1 MHDIILYT
9 GDVMKKIKN
18 KNKKKNL
25 IGNIVIGILL
35 FISIFLIGTITIM
48 NFMPLKYFIIVILIL
63 GIIDFVFI
71 WCIKKGKKIVKIIT
85 MIISLIISIVLS
97 FISFN
102 ILKTNSILGNMNLN
116 YKTHNYSVLVLKD
129 SGYSDISELDGEKL
143 GYYDNKLDKPKEIL
157 SKIEEKISVNS
168 VLYSDLDETVDAL
181 MDKEVKMIVLEES
194 YIKMLDEE
202 SGFSSLVKSIY
213 NFKIKIEVKDVS
225 KDIDVT
231 NEPFNI
237 YLSGIDTYGE
247 VSSVSRSDVNMV
259 ITVNPKTHQ
268 VLLTSIPRDTYV
280 QLSGTTGYK
289 DKLTHAG
296 IYGVEK
302 SISTIEELLD
312 IEINY
317 YFKVN
322 FTSVIDIVD
331 TLGGVNVYSEY
342 CFTSMDGYNY
352 KKGYNYV
359 NGEQALSFVRE
370 RKAFSLGDIQRGKN
384 QQAMIEALI
393 RKCVSPSI
401 ISKYS
406 SLLDSINGKFATN
419 MPISRMMNLIKM
431 QLEGNYEWTVT
442 SNYISGTDGSE
453 YTYSYPTQKLYVMIP
468 DDDSVL
474 DAKELIDKVEAGK
487 ILDSSYGEEQSGS
500 YVTQSPVTNNNS
512 NNESSND
519 DKVEEETKEENNKDE
534 EIKDDP
540 LEDLLPSEDD
550 KIPDDGTGNT
560 EDNTGGSNNDTEG
573 KPTDGDKPVEENTP
587 NKDKEENN
595 VKE

>member
-48 NFMPLKYFIIVILIL
+48 NFMPLKYLIIVILVL
-63 GIIDFVFI
+63 GIIDFALV
-71 WCIKKGKKIVKIIT
+71 WCIKKGKKIVRIIT
-85 MIISLIISIVLS
+85 MIISLIISIFLS

-102 ILKTNSILGNMNLN
+102 ILKTNSVLGNMNLN

-143 GYYDNKLDKPKEIL
+143 GYYDNKLDESKEIL
-157 SKIEEKISVNS
+157 SKIEEKISVDS

-194 YIKMLDEE
+194 YIKMLNEE

-302 SISTIEELLD
+302 SISTIEEFLD

-342 CFTSMDGYNY
+342 SFTSMDGYNY

-560 EDNTGGSNNDTEG
+560 EDNTGGSNNDTED

-595 VKE
+595 IKE

>member
-9 GDVMKKIKN
+9 GDVMKKVKN

-25 IGNIVIGILL
+25 ISTILIGILL
-35 FISIFLIGTITIM
+35 FVSIFLMGIITIM
-48 NFMPLKYFIIVILIL
+48 NFIPFKYLLLVFLLL
-63 GIIDFVFI
+63 GIIDFALV
-71 WCIKKGKKIVKIIT
+71 WCIKKGKKIVRIIT
-85 MIISLIISIVLS
+85 MIISLIISIVLL

-129 SGYSDISELDGEKL
+129 SGYSDISELDGKKL
-143 GYYDNKLDKPKEIL
+143 GYYDNKLDEPKEIL
-157 SKIEEKISVNS
+157 FKIEEKISVDS

-181 MDKEVKMIVLEES
+181 MNKEVEMIVLEES

-202 SGFSSLVKSIY
+202 NNFSSLVKSIY

-231 NEPFNI
+231 SEPFNI
-237 YLSGIDTYGE
+237 YLSGIDTFGE
-247 VSSVSRSDVNMV
+247 VSSVSRSDVNIV

-342 CFTSMDGYNY
+342 GFTSMDGYNY

-393 RKCVSPSI
+393 RKCISPSI
-401 ISKYS
+401 INKYS
-406 SLLDSINGKFATN
+406 SLLDSIDGKFATN
-419 MPISRMMNLIKM
+419 MPVSRIMDFIKM
-431 QLEGNYEWTVT
+431 QLDGNYNWTVT
-442 SNYISGTDGSE
+442 SNYISGE
-453 YTYSYPTQKLYVMIP
+453 AEYNYTYSYPTQKLYVMIP
-468 DDDSVL
+468 DDDSIL
-474 DAKELIDKVEAGK
+474 NAKELIDKVEAGNK
-487 ILDSSYGEEQSGS
+487 LESSYGEEQNGS

-512 NNESSND
+512 NTESSDN
-519 DKVEEETKEENNKDE
+519 KVEEEAKEENKGDE
-534 EIKDDP
+534 SKDDP
-540 LEDLLPSEDD
+540 LEDLLPSEED
-550 KIPDDGTGNT
+550 KIPDDETGNI
-560 EDNTGGSNNDTEG
+560 EDNTGNNNTDEG
-573 KPTDGDKPVEENTP
+573 GNITD
-587 NKDKEENN
+587 ENN
-595 VKE
+595 PDDGNTNDKGNGENSAKE

>member
-1 MHDIILYT
+1 MYT

-35 FISIFLIGTITIM
+35 FISIFLIGTIIKM
-48 NFMPLKYFIIVILIL
+48 DFMPFKYLIIVILIL
-63 GIIDFVFI
+63 GIIDFALV
-71 WCIKKGKKIVKIIT
+71 WCIKKGKKIVRIIT
-85 MIISLIISIVLS
+85 MIISLIISVVLS

-143 GYYDNKLDKPKEIL
+143 GYYDNKLDEPKEIL
-157 SKIEEKISVNS
+157 SKIEEKISVDS
-168 VLYSDLDETVDAL
+168 VLYNDLDETVDAL
-181 MDKEVKMIVLEES
+181 MNKEVEMIVLEES

-202 SGFSSLVKSIY
+202 SNFSSKVKSIY

-237 YLSGIDTYGE
+237 YLSGIDTFGE
-247 VSSVSRSDVNMV
+247 VSSVSRSDVNIV

-302 SISTIEELLD
+302 SISTIEEFLD

-331 TLGGVNVYSEY
+331 TLRGVNVYSEY
-342 CFTSMDGYNY
+342 SFTSMDGYNY

-370 RKAFSLGDIQRGKN
+370 RKAFSLGDVQRGKN

-393 RKCVSPSI
+393 RKCISPDI

-406 SLLDSINGKFATN
+406 SLLDSVNGKFATN

-468 DDDSVL
+468 DDDSIL
-474 DAKELIDKVEAGK
+474 NAKELIDKVEAGK
-487 ILDSSYGEEQSGS
+487 ILYGSYGEEQSGS

-519 DKVEEETKEENNKDE
+519 YKVEAEQKEENNKE
-534 EIKDDP
+534 EETNDDP

-560 EDNTGGSNNDTEG
+560 EDNTGGNNTDTEE
-573 KPTDGDKPVEENTP
+573 KPTNGDKPVDENTP

>member
-1 MHDIILYT
+1 MYT
-9 GDVMKKIKN
+9 GDVMKKVKN
-18 KNKKKNL
+18 KNKKKSL

-35 FISIFLIGTITIM
+35 FISIFLISTIIKM
-48 NFMPLKYFIIVILIL
+48 DFMPFKYLIIVILIV
-63 GIIDFVFI
+63 GIIDFVLV
-71 WCIKKGKKIVKIIT
+71 WCIKKGKKIVRIIT

-102 ILKTNSILGNMNLN
+102 ILKTNSVLGNMNLN

-129 SGYSDISELDGEKL
+129 SEYSDISQLDGEKL
-143 GYYDNKLDKPKEIL
+143 GYYDNKLDKPNEIL
-157 SKIEEKISVNS
+157 SKIEEKIKVDAE
-168 VLYSDLDETVDAL
+168 LYNDLDETVDAL

-202 SGFSSLVKSIY
+202 SNFSSMVKSIY

-225 KDIDVT
+225 KDTDVT
-231 NEPFNI
+231 TEPFNI
-237 YLSGIDTYGE
+237 YLSGIDTFGE
-247 VSSVSRSDVNMV
+247 VSSVSRSDVNIV
-259 ITVNPKTHQ
+259 ITVNPQTHQ

-342 CFTSMDGYNY
+342 SFTSMDGYNY

-370 RKAFSLGDIQRGKN
+370 RKSFALGDVQRGKN

-393 RKCVSPSI
+393 RKCISPDI

-406 SLLDSINGKFATN
+406 SLLDSVNGKFATN

-468 DDDSVL
+468 DDDSIL
-474 DAKELIDKVEAGK
+474 NAKELIDKVEAGK

-519 DKVEEETKEENNKDE
+519 DKVEEEPQEENNNDE

-560 EDNTGGSNNDTEG
+560 EDNTGENNTDTED
-573 KPTDGDKPVEENTP
+573 KPTDGEKPVDENTP

>member
-1 MHDIILYT
+1 MYT
-9 GDVMKKIKN
+9 GDVMKKVKN
-18 KNKKKNL
+18 KNKKKSL

-35 FISIFLIGTITIM
+35 FISIFLISTIIKM
-48 NFMPLKYFIIVILIL
+48 DFMPFKYLIIVILIV
-63 GIIDFVFI
+63 GIIDFVLV
-71 WCIKKGKKIVKIIT
+71 WCIKKGKKIVRIIT
-85 MIISLIISIVLS
+85 MIISLIISMVLS

-102 ILKTNSILGNMNLN
+102 VLKTNSVLGNMNLN

-129 SGYSDISELDGEKL
+129 SEYSDISQLDGEKL
-143 GYYDNKLDKPKEIL
+143 GYYDNKLDKPNEIL
-157 SKIEEKISVNS
+157 SKIEEKIKVDAE
-168 VLYSDLDETVDAL
+168 LYNDLDETVDAL

-202 SGFSSLVKSIY
+202 SNFSSMVKSIY

-225 KDIDVT
+225 KDTDVT
-231 NEPFNI
+231 TEPFNI
-237 YLSGIDTYGE
+237 YLSGIDTFGE
-247 VSSVSRSDVNMV
+247 VSSVSRSDVNIV
-259 ITVNPKTHQ
+259 ITVNPQTHQ

-342 CFTSMDGYNY
+342 SFTSMDGYNY

-370 RKAFSLGDIQRGKN
+370 RKSFALGDVQRGKN

-393 RKCVSPSI
+393 RKCISPDI

-406 SLLDSINGKFATN
+406 SLLDSVNGKFATN

-468 DDDSVL
+468 DDDSIL
-474 DAKELIDKVEAGK
+474 SAKELIDKVEAGK

-519 DKVEEETKEENNKDE
+519 DKVEEEPQEENNNDE

-560 EDNTGGSNNDTEG
+560 EDNTGENNTDTED
-573 KPTDGDKPVEENTP
+573 KPTDGEKPVDENTP

-595 VKE
+595 IKE

>member
-1 MHDIILYT
+1 
-9 GDVMKKIKN
+9 MKKVKN
-18 KNKKKNL
+18 KNKKKSL

-35 FISIFLIGTITIM
+35 FISIFLIGTIIKM
-48 NFMPLKYFIIVILIL
+48 DFMPLKYLSIVILIL

-71 WCIKKGKKIVKIIT
+71 WRIKKGKKIVRIIT

-102 ILKTNSILGNMNLN
+102 ILKTNSVLGNMNLN

-143 GYYDNKLDKPKEIL
+143 GYYDNKLDEPKEIL
-157 SKIEEKISVNS
+157 SKIEEKISIDS
-168 VLYSDLDETVDAL
+168 VLYNDLDETVDAL
-181 MDKEVKMIVLEES
+181 MNKKVKMIVLEES

-202 SGFSSLVKSIY
+202 SNFSSMIKSIY
-213 NFKIKIEVKDVS
+213 EFKIKIEVKDVS
-225 KDIDVT
+225 KDTDVT
-231 NEPFNI
+231 AEPFNI

-247 VSSVSRSDVNMV
+247 VSSVSRSDVNIV

-322 FTSVIDIVD
+322 FTSVIDIVN

-342 CFTSMDGYNY
+342 SFTSMDGYNY

-370 RKAFSLGDIQRGKN
+370 RKTFALGDIQRGKN

-393 RKCVSPSI
+393 RKCISPDI

-406 SLLDSINGKFATN
+406 SLLDSVNGKFATN
-419 MPISRMMNLIKM
+419 MPVSRLMNLVKM
-431 QLEGNYEWTVT
+431 QLEGNYKWTVT

-468 DDDSVL
+468 DDDSIL
-474 DAKELIDKVEAGK
+474 NAKELIDKVEAGK

-500 YVTQSPVTNNNS
+500 YVTKSPVTNNDS
-512 NNESSND
+512 NNDSSND
-519 DKVEEETKEENNKDE
+519 NKVEEEPQEENNKDE

-550 KIPDDGTGNT
+550 KVPDDENENPEENPGGNNT
-560 EDNTGGSNNDTEG
+560 DAED
-573 KPTDGDKPVEENTP
+573 KPTDGEKPVDENNQ

>member
-1 MHDIILYT
+1 MYT
-9 GDVMKKIKN
+9 GDVMKKVKN
-18 KNKKKNL
+18 KNKKKSL

-35 FISIFLIGTITIM
+35 FISIFLISTIIKM
-48 NFMPLKYFIIVILIL
+48 DFMPFKYLIIVILIV
-63 GIIDFVFI
+63 GIIDFVLV
-71 WCIKKGKKIVKIIT
+71 WCIKKGKKIVRIIT
-85 MIISLIISIVLS
+85 MIISLIISMVLS

-102 ILKTNSILGNMNLN
+102 VLKTNSVLGNMNLN

-129 SGYSDISELDGEKL
+129 SEYSDISQLDGEKL
-143 GYYDNKLDKPKEIL
+143 GYYDNKLDKPNEIL
-157 SKIEEKISVNS
+157 SKIEEKIKVDAE
-168 VLYSDLDETVDAL
+168 LYNDLDETVDAL

-202 SGFSSLVKSIY
+202 SNFSSMVKSIY

-225 KDIDVT
+225 KDTDVT
-231 NEPFNI
+231 TEPFNI
-237 YLSGIDTYGE
+237 YLSGIDTFGE
-247 VSSVSRSDVNMV
+247 VSSVSRSDVNIV
-259 ITVNPKTHQ
+259 ITVNPQTHQ

-342 CFTSMDGYNY
+342 SFTSMDGYNY

-370 RKAFSLGDIQRGKN
+370 RKSFALGDVQRGKN

-393 RKCVSPSI
+393 RKCISPDI

-406 SLLDSINGKFATN
+406 SLLDSVNGKFATN

-468 DDDSVL
+468 DDDSIL
-474 DAKELIDKVEAGK
+474 NAKELIDKVEAGK

-519 DKVEEETKEENNKDE
+519 DKVEEEPQEENNNDE

-560 EDNTGGSNNDTEG
+560 EDNTGENNTDTED
-573 KPTDGDKPVEENTP
+573 KPTDGEKPVDENTP

>member
-9 GDVMKKIKN
+9 GDVMKKVKN

-25 IGNIVIGILL
+25 ISTILIGILL
-35 FISIFLIGTITIM
+35 FVSIFLMGIITIM
-48 NFMPLKYFIIVILIL
+48 NFIPFKYLLLVFLLL
-63 GIIDFVFI
+63 GIIDFALV
-71 WCIKKGKKIVKIIT
+71 WCIKKGKKIVRIIT
-85 MIISLIISIVLS
+85 MIISLIISIVLL

-129 SGYSDISELDGEKL
+129 SGYSDISELDGKKL
-143 GYYDNKLDKPKEIL
+143 GYYDNKLDEPKEIL
-157 SKIEEKISVNS
+157 FKIEEKISVDS

-181 MDKEVKMIVLEES
+181 MNKEVEMIVLEES

-202 SGFSSLVKSIY
+202 NNFSSLVKSIY

-231 NEPFNI
+231 SEPFNI
-237 YLSGIDTYGE
+237 YLSGIDTFGE
-247 VSSVSRSDVNMV
+247 VSSVSRSDVNIV

-342 CFTSMDGYNY
+342 GFTSMDGYNY

-393 RKCVSPSI
+393 RKCISPSI
-401 ISKYS
+401 INKYS
-406 SLLDSINGKFATN
+406 SLLDSIDGKFATN
-419 MPISRMMNLIKM
+419 MPVSRIMDFIKM
-431 QLEGNYEWTVT
+431 QLDGNYNWTVT
-442 SNYISGTDGSE
+442 SNYISGE
-453 YTYSYPTQKLYVMIP
+453 AEYNYTYSYPTQKLYVMIP
-468 DDDSVL
+468 DDDSIL
-474 DAKELIDKVEAGK
+474 NAKELIDKVEAGNK
-487 ILDSSYGEEQSGS
+487 LESSYGEEQNGS

-512 NNESSND
+512 NNENSDN
-519 DKVEEETKEENNKDE
+519 KVEESQNEENKGDE
-534 EIKDDP
+534 SKDDP
-540 LEDLLPSEDD
+540 LEDLLPSEED
-550 KIPDDGTGNT
+550 KIPDDETGNT
-560 EDNTGGSNNDTEG
+560 EDNTGNNNTDEG
-573 KPTDGDKPVEENTP
+573 GNITD
-587 NKDKEENN
+587 ENN
-595 VKE
+595 PDDGNTNDKGNGENNAKE

>member
-1 MHDIILYT
+1 MYT

-18 KNKKKNL
+18 KNKKRSL

-35 FISIFLIGTITIM
+35 FISIFLISTIIKM
-48 NFMPLKYFIIVILIL
+48 DFMPFKYLIIVILIV
-63 GIIDFVFI
+63 GIIDFVLV
-71 WCIKKGKKIVKIIT
+71 WCIKKGKKIVRIIT

-102 ILKTNSILGNMNLN
+102 VLKTNSVLGNMNLN

-143 GYYDNKLDKPKEIL
+143 GYYDNKLDEPKEIL
-157 SKIEEKISVNS
+157 SKIEEKISIDT
-168 VLYSDLDETVDAL
+168 VLYNDLDETVDAL
-181 MDKEVKMIVLEES
+181 MNKEVKMIVLEES

-202 SGFSSLVKSIY
+202 SNFSSMVKSIY
-213 NFKIKIEVKDVS
+213 EFKIKIEVKDVS
-225 KDIDVT
+225 KDTDVT
-231 NEPFNI
+231 TEPFNI
-237 YLSGIDTYGE
+237 YLSGIDTFGE
-247 VSSVSRSDVNMV
+247 ISSVSRSDVNIV

-302 SISTIEELLD
+302 SISTIEELLN

-322 FTSVIDIVD
+322 FTSVINIVD

-342 CFTSMDGYNY
+342 SFTSMDGYNY

-370 RKAFSLGDIQRGKN
+370 RKTFALGDIQRGKN
-384 QQAMIEALI
+384 QQAMIEAII
-393 RKCVSPSI
+393 RKCTSPDI
-401 ISKYS
+401 ISKYN
-406 SLLDSINGKFATN
+406 SLLDSVNGKFATN
-419 MPISRMMNLIKM
+419 MPVSRLMNLVKM
-431 QLEGNYEWTVT
+431 QLEGNYKWTVT

-468 DDDSVL
+468 DNDSIL
-474 DAKELIDKVEAGK
+474 NAKELIDKVESGK
-487 ILDSSYGEEQSGS
+487 VLDSSYGEEQSGS
-500 YVTQSPVTNNNS
+500 YVTKSPVINNNG
-512 NNESSND
+512 NNESSNNN
-519 DKVEEETKEENNKDE
+519 KVEEEPKEENNKEE

-540 LEDLLPSEDD
+540 LEDLLPGEDD
-550 KIPDDGTGNT
+550 KVPDDGTSNT
-560 EDNTGGSNNDTEG
+560 EDNTGGNNTGTED
-573 KPTDGDKPVEENTP
+573 KTDDGDKPVDENNS
-587 NKDKEENN
+587 NKDTEET
-595 VKE
+595 EE

>member
-1 MHDIILYT
+1 
-9 GDVMKKIKN
+9 MKKVKN
-18 KNKKKNL
+18 KNKKKSL

-35 FISIFLIGTITIM
+35 FISIFLIGTIIKM
-48 NFMPLKYFIIVILIL
+48 DFMPLKYLSIVILIL

-71 WCIKKGKKIVKIIT
+71 WCIKKGKKIVRIIT

-102 ILKTNSILGNMNLN
+102 ILKTNSVLGNMNLN

-143 GYYDNKLDKPKEIL
+143 GYYDNKLDEPKEIL
-157 SKIEEKISVNS
+157 SKIEEKISIDS
-168 VLYSDLDETVDAL
+168 VLYNDLDETVDAL
-181 MDKEVKMIVLEES
+181 MNKKVKMIVLEES

-202 SGFSSLVKSIY
+202 SNFSSMVKSIY
-213 NFKIKIEVKDVS
+213 EFKIKVEVKDVS
-225 KDIDVT
+225 KDTDVT
-231 NEPFNI
+231 AEPFNI

-247 VSSVSRSDVNMV
+247 VSSVSRSDVNIV

-322 FTSVIDIVD
+322 FTSVIDIVN

-342 CFTSMDGYNY
+342 SFTSMDGYNY

-370 RKAFSLGDIQRGKN
+370 RKTFALGDIQRGKN

-393 RKCVSPSI
+393 RKCISPDI

-406 SLLDSINGKFATN
+406 SLLDSVNGKFATN
-419 MPISRMMNLIKM
+419 MPVSRLMNLVKM
-431 QLEGNYEWTVT
+431 QLEGNYKWTVT

-468 DDDSVL
+468 DDDSIL
-474 DAKELIDKVEAGK
+474 NAKELIDKVEAGK

-500 YVTQSPVTNNNS
+500 YVTKSPVTNNDS
-512 NNESSND
+512 NNDRSNN
-519 DKVEEETKEENNKDE
+519 DKVEEEPQEENNKDE

-550 KIPDDGTGNT
+550 KVPDDGNENPEENPGGNNTDT
-560 EDNTGGSNNDTEG
+560 ED
-573 KPTDGDKPVEENTP
+573 KPTDGEKPVDENNQ

>member
-1 MHDIILYT
+1 
-9 GDVMKKIKN
+9 MKKIKN

-25 IGNIVIGILL
+25 ISTILIGILL
-35 FISIFLIGTITIM
+35 FVSIFLMGIITIM
-48 NFMPLKYFIIVILIL
+48 NFIPFKYLLLVFLLL
-63 GIIDFVFI
+63 GIIDFALV
-71 WCIKKGKKIVKIIT
+71 WCIKKGKKIVRIIT
-85 MIISLIISIVLS
+85 MIISLIILIVLL

-129 SGYSDISELDGEKL
+129 SGYSDISELDGKKL
-143 GYYDNKLDKPKEIL
+143 GYYDNKLDEPKEIL
-157 SKIEEKISVNS
+157 FKIKEKISVDS

-181 MDKEVKMIVLEES
+181 MNKEVEMIVLEES

-202 SGFSSLVKSIY
+202 NNFSSLVKSIY

-231 NEPFNI
+231 SEPFNI
-237 YLSGIDTYGE
+237 YLSGIDTFGE
-247 VSSVSRSDVNMV
+247 VSSVSRSDVNIV

-342 CFTSMDGYNY
+342 GFTSMDGYNY

-393 RKCVSPSI
+393 RKCISPSI
-401 ISKYS
+401 INKYS
-406 SLLDSINGKFATN
+406 SLLDSIDGKFATN
-419 MPISRMMNLIKM
+419 MPVSRIMDFIKM
-431 QLEGNYEWTVT
+431 QLDGNYNWTVT
-442 SNYISGTDGSE
+442 SNYISGE
-453 YTYSYPTQKLYVMIP
+453 AEYNYTYSYPTQKLYVMIP
-468 DDDSVL
+468 DDDSIL
-474 DAKELIDKVEAGK
+474 NAKELIDKVEAGNK
-487 ILDSSYGEEQSGS
+487 LESSYGEEQNGS

-512 NNESSND
+512 NNENSDN
-519 DKVEEETKEENNKDE
+519 KVEEEAKEENKGDE
-534 EIKDDP
+534 SKDDP
-540 LEDLLPSEDD
+540 LEDLLPSEED
-550 KIPDDGTGNT
+550 KIPDDETGNI
-560 EDNTGGSNNDTEG
+560 EDNTGNNNTDEG
-573 KPTDGDKPVEENTP
+573 GNITD
-587 NKDKEENN
+587 ENN
-595 VKE
+595 PDDGNTNDKGNGENSAKE

>member
-1 MHDIILYT
+1 
-9 GDVMKKIKN
+9 MKKIKN

-25 IGNIVIGILL
+25 ISTILIGILL
-35 FISIFLIGTITIM
+35 FVSIFLMGIITIM
-48 NFMPLKYFIIVILIL
+48 NFIPFKYLLLVFLLL
-63 GIIDFVFI
+63 GIIDFALV
-71 WCIKKGKKIVKIIT
+71 WCIKKGKKIVRIIT
-85 MIISLIISIVLS
+85 MIISLIISIVLL

-129 SGYSDISELDGEKL
+129 SGYSDISELDGKKL
-143 GYYDNKLDKPKEIL
+143 GYYDNKLDEPKEIL
-157 SKIEEKISVNS
+157 FKIKEKISVDS

-181 MDKEVKMIVLEES
+181 MNKEVEMIVLEES

-202 SGFSSLVKSIY
+202 NNFSSLVKSIY

-231 NEPFNI
+231 SEPFNI
-237 YLSGIDTYGE
+237 YLSGIDTFGE
-247 VSSVSRSDVNMV
+247 VSSVSRSDVNIV

-342 CFTSMDGYNY
+342 GFTSMDGYNY

-393 RKCVSPSI
+393 RKCISPSI
-401 ISKYS
+401 INKYS
-406 SLLDSINGKFATN
+406 SLLDSIDGKFATN
-419 MPISRMMNLIKM
+419 MPVSRIMDFIKM
-431 QLEGNYEWTVT
+431 QLDGNYNWTVT
-442 SNYISGTDGSE
+442 SNYISGE
-453 YTYSYPTQKLYVMIP
+453 AEYNYTYSYPTQKLYVMIP
-468 DDDSVL
+468 DDDSIL
-474 DAKELIDKVEAGK
+474 NAKELIDKVEAGK
-487 ILDSSYGEEQSGS
+487 LLDSSYGEEQSGS

-512 NNESSND
+512 NIESSDN
-519 DKVEEETKEENNKDE
+519 KVEEEAKEENNKDE
-534 EIKDDP
+534 EPKDDP

-550 KIPDDGTGNT
+550 KIPDEGTGNT
-560 EDNTGGSNNDTEG
+560 EDNTGNNNTDEG
-573 KPTDGDKPVEENTP
+573 DNTTD
-587 NKDKEENN
+587 ENN
-595 VKE
+595 PADGSTNDKGDGENSVKE

>member
-35 FISIFLIGTITIM
+35 FISIFLIGTIAIM
-48 NFMPLKYFIIVILIL
+48 NFMPLKYLIIVILVL
-63 GIIDFVFI
+63 GIIDLALV
-71 WCIKKGKKIVKIIT
+71 WYIKKGKKIVRIIT
-85 MIISLIISIVLS
+85 MIISLIISIFLS

-102 ILKTNSILGNMNLN
+102 ILKTNSVLGNMNLN

-143 GYYDNKLDKPKEIL
+143 GYYDNKLDEPKEIL
-157 SKIEEKISVNS
+157 SKIEEKISVDS

-202 SGFSSLVKSIY
+202 SGFSSLIKSIY

-302 SISTIEELLD
+302 SISTIEEFLD

-342 CFTSMDGYNY
+342 SFTSMDGYNY

-519 DKVEEETKEENNKDE
+519 DKVEEEPKEENNKDE

-560 EDNTGGSNNDTEG
+560 EDNTGGSNNDTED

>member
-1 MHDIILYT
+1 
-9 GDVMKKIKN
+9 MKKIKN

-35 FISIFLIGTITIM
+35 FISIFLIGTIIKM
-48 NFMPLKYFIIVILIL
+48 DFMPFKYLIIVILIL
-63 GIIDFVFI
+63 GIIDFALV
-71 WCIKKGKKIVKIIT
+71 WCIKKGKKIVRIIT
-85 MIISLIISIVLS
+85 MIISLIISVVLS

-143 GYYDNKLDKPKEIL
+143 GYYDNKLDEPKEIL
-157 SKIEEKISVNS
+157 SKIEEKISVDS
-168 VLYSDLDETVDAL
+168 VLYNDLDETVDAL
-181 MDKEVKMIVLEES
+181 MNKEVEMIVLEES

-202 SGFSSLVKSIY
+202 SNFSSKVKSIY

-237 YLSGIDTYGE
+237 YLSGIDTFGE
-247 VSSVSRSDVNMV
+247 VSSVSRSDVNIV

-268 VLLTSIPRDTYV
+268 VLLTSTPRDTYV

-342 CFTSMDGYNY
+342 SFTSMDGYNY

-370 RKAFSLGDIQRGKN
+370 RKAFSLGDVQRGKN

-393 RKCVSPSI
+393 RKCISPDI

-406 SLLDSINGKFATN
+406 SLLDSVNGKFATN

-468 DDDSVL
+468 DDDSIL
-474 DAKELIDKVEAGK
+474 NAKELIDKVEAGK
-487 ILDSSYGEEQSGS
+487 ILDGSYGEEQSGS

-519 DKVEEETKEENNKDE
+519 DKVEAEQKEENNKE
-534 EIKDDP
+534 EETNDDP

-560 EDNTGGSNNDTEG
+560 EDNTGGNNTDTED
-573 KPTDGDKPVEENTP
+573 KPTDGDKPVDENTP

-595 VKE
+595 LKE

>member
-1 MHDIILYT
+1 
-9 GDVMKKIKN
+9 MKKVKN
-18 KNKKKNL
+18 KNKKKSL

-35 FISIFLIGTITIM
+35 FISIFLIGTIIKM
-48 NFMPLKYFIIVILIL
+48 DFMPLKYLSIVILIL

-71 WCIKKGKKIVKIIT
+71 WCIKKGKKIVRIIT

-102 ILKTNSILGNMNLN
+102 ILKTNSVLGNMNLN

-143 GYYDNKLDKPKEIL
+143 GYYDNKLDEPKEIL
-157 SKIEEKISVNS
+157 SKIEEKISIDS
-168 VLYSDLDETVDAL
+168 VLYNDLDETVDAL
-181 MDKEVKMIVLEES
+181 MNKKVKMIVLEES

-202 SGFSSLVKSIY
+202 SNFSSMVKSIY
-213 NFKIKIEVKDVS
+213 EFKIKVEVKDVS
-225 KDIDVT
+225 KDTDVT
-231 NEPFNI
+231 AEPFNI

-247 VSSVSRSDVNMV
+247 VSSVSRSDVNIV

-322 FTSVIDIVD
+322 FTSVIDIVN

-342 CFTSMDGYNY
+342 SFTSMDGYNY

-370 RKAFSLGDIQRGKN
+370 RKTFALGDIQRGKN

-393 RKCVSPSI
+393 RKCISPDI

-406 SLLDSINGKFATN
+406 SLLDSVNGKFATN
-419 MPISRMMNLIKM
+419 MPVSRLMNLVKM
-431 QLEGNYEWTVT
+431 QLEGNYKWTVT

-468 DDDSVL
+468 DDDSIL
-474 DAKELIDKVEAGK
+474 NAKELIDKVEAGK

-500 YVTQSPVTNNNS
+500 YVTKSPVTNNDS
-512 NNESSND
+512 NNDSSNN
-519 DKVEEETKEENNKDE
+519 DKVEEEPQEENNKDE

-550 KIPDDGTGNT
+550 KVPDDGNENPEENPGGNNTDT
-560 EDNTGGSNNDTEG
+560 ED
-573 KPTDGDKPVEENTP
+573 KPTDGEKPVDENNQ

>member
-25 IGNIVIGILL
+25 ISTILIGILL
-35 FISIFLIGTITIM
+35 FVSIFLMGIITIM
-48 NFMPLKYFIIVILIL
+48 NFIPFKYLLLVFLLL
-63 GIIDFVFI
+63 GIIDFALV
-71 WCIKKGKKIVKIIT
+71 WCIKKGKKIVRIIT
-85 MIISLIISIVLS
+85 MIISLIISIVLL

-102 ILKTNSILGNMNLN
+102 ILKTNSILGSMNLN

-129 SGYSDISELDGEKL
+129 SGYSDISELDGKKL
-143 GYYDNKLDKPKEIL
+143 GYYDNKLDEPKEIL
-157 SKIEEKISVNS
+157 FKIEEKISVDS

-181 MDKEVKMIVLEES
+181 MNKEVEMIVLEES

-202 SGFSSLVKSIY
+202 NNFSSLVKSIY

-231 NEPFNI
+231 SEPFNI
-237 YLSGIDTYGE
+237 YLSGIDTFGE
-247 VSSVSRSDVNMV
+247 VSSVSRSDVNIV

-342 CFTSMDGYNY
+342 GFTSMDGYNY

-393 RKCVSPSI
+393 RKCISPSI
-401 ISKYS
+401 INKYS
-406 SLLDSINGKFATN
+406 SLLDSIDGKFATN
-419 MPISRMMNLIKM
+419 MPVSRIMDFIKM
-431 QLEGNYEWTVT
+431 QLDGNYNWTVT
-442 SNYISGTDGSE
+442 SNYISGE
-453 YTYSYPTQKLYVMIP
+453 AEYNYTYSYPTQKLYVMIP
-468 DDDSVL
+468 DDDSIL
-474 DAKELIDKVEAGK
+474 NAKELIDKVEAGNK
-487 ILDSSYGEEQSGS
+487 LESSYGEEQNGS

-519 DKVEEETKEENNKDE
+519 NKMEESQNEENKGDE
-534 EIKDDP
+534 SKDDP
-540 LEDLLPSEDD
+540 LEDLLPSEED
-550 KIPDDGTGNT
+550 KIPDDETGNT
-560 EDNTGGSNNDTEG
+560 EDNTGNNNTDEG
-573 KPTDGDKPVEENTP
+573 GNIID
-587 NKDKEENN
+587 ENN
-595 VKE
+595 PDDGNTNDKGNGENSAKE

>member
-1 MHDIILYT
+1 
-9 GDVMKKIKN
+9 MKKIKN

-25 IGNIVIGILL
+25 ISTILIGILL
-35 FISIFLIGTITIM
+35 FVSIFLMGIITIM
-48 NFMPLKYFIIVILIL
+48 NFIPFKYLLLVFLLL
-63 GIIDFVFI
+63 GIIDFALV
-71 WCIKKGKKIVKIIT
+71 WCIKKGKKIVRIIT
-85 MIISLIISIVLS
+85 MIISLIISIVLL

-102 ILKTNSILGNMNLN
+102 ILKTNSILGSMNLN

-129 SGYSDISELDGEKL
+129 SGYSDISELDGKKL
-143 GYYDNKLDKPKEIL
+143 GYYDNKLDEPKEIL
-157 SKIEEKISVNS
+157 FKIEEKISVDS

-181 MDKEVKMIVLEES
+181 MNKEVEMIVLEES

-202 SGFSSLVKSIY
+202 NNFSSLVKSIY

-231 NEPFNI
+231 SEPFNI
-237 YLSGIDTYGE
+237 YLSGIDTFGE
-247 VSSVSRSDVNMV
+247 VSSVSRSDVNIV

-342 CFTSMDGYNY
+342 GFTSMDGYNY

-393 RKCVSPSI
+393 RKCISPSI
-401 ISKYS
+401 INKYS
-406 SLLDSINGKFATN
+406 SLLDSIDGKFATN
-419 MPISRMMNLIKM
+419 MPVSRIMDFIKM
-431 QLEGNYEWTVT
+431 QFDGNYNWTVT
-442 SNYISGTDGSE
+442 SNYISGE
-453 YTYSYPTQKLYVMIP
+453 AEYNYTYSYPTQKLYVMIP
-468 DDDSVL
+468 DDDSILNV
-474 DAKELIDKVEAGK
+474 KELIDKVEAGNK
-487 ILDSSYGEEQSGS
+487 LESSYGEEQNGS

-519 DKVEEETKEENNKDE
+519 NKMEESQNEENKGDE
-534 EIKDDP
+534 SKDDP
-540 LEDLLPSEDD
+540 LEDLLPSEED
-550 KIPDDGTGNT
+550 KIPDDETGNI
-560 EDNTGGSNNDTEG
+560 EDNTGNNNTDEG
-573 KPTDGDKPVEENTP
+573 GNITD
-587 NKDKEENN
+587 ENN
-595 VKE
+595 PDDGNTNDKGNGENSAKE

>member
-1 MHDIILYT
+1 MYT

-35 FISIFLIGTITIM
+35 FISIFLIGTIIKM
-48 NFMPLKYFIIVILIL
+48 DFMPFKYLIIVILIL
-63 GIIDFVFI
+63 GIIDFALV
-71 WCIKKGKKIVKIIT
+71 WCIKKGKKIVRIIT
-85 MIISLIISIVLS
+85 MIISLIISVVLS

-143 GYYDNKLDKPKEIL
+143 GYYDNKLDEPKEIL
-157 SKIEEKISVNS
+157 SKIEEKISVDS
-168 VLYSDLDETVDAL
+168 VLYNDLDETVDAL
-181 MDKEVKMIVLEES
+181 MNKEVEMIVLEES

-202 SGFSSLVKSIY
+202 SNFSSKVKSIY

-237 YLSGIDTYGE
+237 YLSGIDTFGE
-247 VSSVSRSDVNMV
+247 VSSVSRSDVNIV

-331 TLGGVNVYSEY
+331 TLRGVNVYSEY
-342 CFTSMDGYNY
+342 SFTSMDGYNY

-393 RKCVSPSI
+393 RKCISPDI

-406 SLLDSINGKFATN
+406 SLLDSVNGKFATN

-468 DDDSVL
+468 DDDSIL
-474 DAKELIDKVEAGK
+474 NAKELIDKVEAGK
-487 ILDSSYGEEQSGS
+487 ILDGSYGEEQSGS

-519 DKVEEETKEENNKDE
+519 DKVEAEQKEENNKE
-534 EIKDDP
+534 EETNDDP

-560 EDNTGGSNNDTEG
+560 EDNTGGNNTDTED
-573 KPTDGDKPVEENTP
+573 KPTDGDKPVDENTS

>member
-1 MHDIILYT
+1 
-9 GDVMKKIKN
+9 MKKVKN

-25 IGNIVIGILL
+25 IGNVVIGILL
-35 FISIFLIGTITIM
+35 FISIFLIGTIIKM
-48 NFMPLKYFIIVILIL
+48 DFMPFKYLIIVILIL
-63 GIIDFVFI
+63 GIIDFALV
-71 WCIKKGKKIVKIIT
+71 WCIKRGKKIVRIIT
-85 MIISLIISIVLS
+85 MIISLIISVVLS

-143 GYYDNKLDKPKEIL
+143 GYYDNKLDEPKEIL
-157 SKIEEKISVNS
+157 SKIEEKISVDS

-181 MDKEVKMIVLEES
+181 MNKEVEMIVLEES

-202 SGFSSLVKSIY
+202 SNFSSKVKSIY

-237 YLSGIDTYGE
+237 YLSGIDTFGE
-247 VSSVSRSDVNMV
+247 VSSVSRSDVNIV

-331 TLGGVNVYSEY
+331 TLRGVNVYSEY
-342 CFTSMDGYNY
+342 SFTSMDGYNY

-393 RKCVSPSI
+393 RKCISPDI

-406 SLLDSINGKFATN
+406 SLLDSVNGKFATN

-468 DDDSVL
+468 DDDSILNV
-474 DAKELIDKVEAGK
+474 KELIDKVEAGK
-487 ILDSSYGEEQSGS
+487 ILDGSYGEEQSGS

-512 NNESSND
+512 NNESSKD
-519 DKVEEETKEENNKDE
+519 DKVEEEPKEENNKE
-534 EIKDDP
+534 EETTDDP

-550 KIPDDGTGNT
+550 KISDDGTGNT
-560 EDNTGGSNNDTEG
+560 EDNTGRNNTDTED
-573 KPTDGDKPVEENTP
+573 KPTDGDKPGDENTP
-587 NKDKEENN
+587 NKDKKENN

>member
-1 MHDIILYT
+1 
-9 GDVMKKIKN
+9 MKKVKN

-25 IGNIVIGILL
+25 ISTILIGILL
-35 FISIFLIGTITIM
+35 FVSIFLMGIITIM
-48 NFMPLKYFIIVILIL
+48 NFIPFKYLLLVFLLL
-63 GIIDFVFI
+63 GIIDFALV
-71 WCIKKGKKIVKIIT
+71 WCIKKGKKIVRIIT
-85 MIISLIISIVLS
+85 MIISLIISIVLL

-102 ILKTNSILGNMNLN
+102 ILKTNSILGSMNLN

-129 SGYSDISELDGEKL
+129 SGYSDISELDGKKL
-143 GYYDNKLDKPKEIL
+143 GYYDNKLDEPKEIL
-157 SKIEEKISVNS
+157 FKIEEKISVDS

-181 MDKEVKMIVLEES
+181 MNKEVEMIVLEES

-202 SGFSSLVKSIY
+202 NNFSSLVKSIY

-231 NEPFNI
+231 SEPFNI
-237 YLSGIDTYGE
+237 YLSGIDTFGE
-247 VSSVSRSDVNMV
+247 VSSVSRSDVNIV

-342 CFTSMDGYNY
+342 GFTSMDGYNY

-393 RKCVSPSI
+393 RKCISPSI
-401 ISKYS
+401 INKYS
-406 SLLDSINGKFATN
+406 SLLDSIDGKFATN
-419 MPISRMMNLIKM
+419 MPVSRIMDFIKM
-431 QLEGNYEWTVT
+431 QLDGNYNWTVT
-442 SNYISGTDGSE
+442 SNYISGE
-453 YTYSYPTQKLYVMIP
+453 AEYNYTYSYPTQKLYVMIP
-468 DDDSVL
+468 DDDSIL
-474 DAKELIDKVEAGK
+474 NAKELIDKVEAGNK
-487 ILDSSYGEEQSGS
+487 LESSYGEEQNGS

-512 NNESSND
+512 NTESSDN
-519 DKVEEETKEENNKDE
+519 KVEEEAKEENKGDE
-534 EIKDDP
+534 SKDDP
-540 LEDLLPSEDD
+540 LEDLLPSEED
-550 KIPDDGTGNT
+550 KIPDDETGNI
-560 EDNTGGSNNDTEG
+560 EDNTGNNNTDEG
-573 KPTDGDKPVEENTP
+573 GNITD
-587 NKDKEENN
+587 ENN
-595 VKE
+595 PDDGNTNDKGNGENSAKE

>member
-1 MHDIILYT
+1 
-9 GDVMKKIKN
+9 MKKIKN

-35 FISIFLIGTITIM
+35 FISIFLIGTIIKM
-48 NFMPLKYFIIVILIL
+48 DFMPFKYLIIVILIL
-63 GIIDFVFI
+63 GIIDFALV
-71 WCIKKGKKIVKIIT
+71 WCIKKGKKIVRIIT

-143 GYYDNKLDKPKEIL
+143 GYYDNKLDEPKEIL
-157 SKIEEKISVNS
+157 SKIEEKISVDS
-168 VLYSDLDETVDAL
+168 VLYNDLDETVDAL
-181 MDKEVKMIVLEES
+181 MNKEVEMIVLEES

-202 SGFSSLVKSIY
+202 SNFSSLVKSIY

-237 YLSGIDTYGE
+237 YLSGIDTFGE
-247 VSSVSRSDVNMV
+247 VSSVSRSDVNIV

-268 VLLTSIPRDTYV
+268 VLLTSTPRDTYV

-342 CFTSMDGYNY
+342 SFTSMDGYNY

-370 RKAFSLGDIQRGKN
+370 RKAFSLGDVQRGKN

-393 RKCVSPSI
+393 RKCISPDI

-406 SLLDSINGKFATN
+406 SLLDSVNGKFATN

-468 DDDSVL
+468 DDDSIL
-474 DAKELIDKVEAGK
+474 NAKELIDKVEAGK
-487 ILDSSYGEEQSGS
+487 ILDGSYGEEQSGS

-519 DKVEEETKEENNKDE
+519 DKVEAEQKEENNKE
-534 EIKDDP
+534 EETNDDP

-560 EDNTGGSNNDTEG
+560 EDNTGGNNTDTED
-573 KPTDGDKPVEENTP
+573 KPTDGDKPVDENTP

>member
-1 MHDIILYT
+1 
-9 GDVMKKIKN
+9 MKKIKN

-25 IGNIVIGILL
+25 ISTILIGILL
-35 FISIFLIGTITIM
+35 FVSIFLMGIITIM
-48 NFMPLKYFIIVILIL
+48 HFIPFKHLLLVFLLL
-63 GIIDFVFI
+63 GIIDFALV
-71 WCIKKGKKIVKIIT
+71 WCIKKGKKIVRIIT
-85 MIISLIISIVLS
+85 MIISLIISIVLL

-129 SGYSDISELDGEKL
+129 SGYSDISELDGKKL
-143 GYYDNKLDKPKEIL
+143 GYYDNKLDEPKEIL
-157 SKIEEKISVNS
+157 FKIKEKISVDS

-181 MDKEVKMIVLEES
+181 MNKEVEMIVLEES

-202 SGFSSLVKSIY
+202 NNFSSLVKSIY

-231 NEPFNI
+231 SEPFNI
-237 YLSGIDTYGE
+237 YLSGIDTFGE
-247 VSSVSRSDVNMV
+247 VSSVSRSDVNIV

-342 CFTSMDGYNY
+342 GFTSMDGYNY

-393 RKCVSPSI
+393 RKCISPSI
-401 ISKYS
+401 INKYS
-406 SLLDSINGKFATN
+406 SLLDSIDGKFATN
-419 MPISRMMNLIKM
+419 MPVSRIMDFIKM
-431 QLEGNYEWTVT
+431 QLDGNYNWTVT
-442 SNYISGTDGSE
+442 SNYISGE
-453 YTYSYPTQKLYVMIP
+453 AEYNYTYSYPTQKLYVMIP
-468 DDDSVL
+468 DDDSIL
-474 DAKELIDKVEAGK
+474 NAKELIDKVEAGK
-487 ILDSSYGEEQSGS
+487 LLDSSYGEEQSGS

-512 NNESSND
+512 NIESSDN
-519 DKVEEETKEENNKDE
+519 KVEEEAKEENNKDE
-534 EIKDDP
+534 EPKDDP

-550 KIPDDGTGNT
+550 KIPDEGTGNT
-560 EDNTGGSNNDTEG
+560 EDNTGNNNTDEG
-573 KPTDGDKPVEENTP
+573 DNTTD
-587 NKDKEENN
+587 ENN
-595 VKE
+595 PADGSTNDKGDGENSVKE

>member
-1 MHDIILYT
+1 
-9 GDVMKKIKN
+9 MKKVKN
-18 KNKKKNL
+18 KNKKKSL

-35 FISIFLIGTITIM
+35 FISIFLIGTIIKM
-48 NFMPLKYFIIVILIL
+48 DFMPLKYLSIVILIL

-71 WCIKKGKKIVKIIT
+71 WCIKKGKKIVRIIT

-102 ILKTNSILGNMNLN
+102 ILKTNSVLGNMNLN

-143 GYYDNKLDKPKEIL
+143 GYYDNKLDEPKEIL
-157 SKIEEKISVNS
+157 SKIEEKISIYS
-168 VLYSDLDETVDAL
+168 VLYNDLDETVDAL
-181 MDKEVKMIVLEES
+181 MNKKVKMIVLEES

-202 SGFSSLVKSIY
+202 SNFSSMVKSIY
-213 NFKIKIEVKDVS
+213 EFKIKIEVKDVS
-225 KDIDVT
+225 KDTDVT
-231 NEPFNI
+231 TESFNI
-237 YLSGIDTYGE
+237 YLSGIDTFGE
-247 VSSVSRSDVNMV
+247 VSSVSRSDVNIV

-280 QLSGTTGYK
+280 QLSGTIGYK

-322 FTSVIDIVD
+322 FTSVIDIVN

-342 CFTSMDGYNY
+342 SFTSMDGYNY

-370 RKAFSLGDIQRGKN
+370 RKTFALGDIQRGKN

-393 RKCVSPSI
+393 RKCISPDI

-406 SLLDSINGKFATN
+406 SLLDSVNGKFATN
-419 MPISRMMNLIKM
+419 MPVSRLMNLVKM
-431 QLEGNYEWTVT
+431 QLEGNYKWTVT

-468 DDDSVL
+468 NDDSIL
-474 DAKELIDKVEAGK
+474 NAKELIDKVEAGK

-500 YVTQSPVTNNNS
+500 YVTKSPVTNNDS
-512 NNESSND
+512 NNDRSNN
-519 DKVEEETKEENNKDE
+519 DKVEEEPQEENNKDE

-550 KIPDDGTGNT
+550 KVPDDGNENPEENPGENNTDT
-560 EDNTGGSNNDTEG
+560 ED
-573 KPTDGDKPVEENTP
+573 KPTDGEKPVDENNQ

>member
-25 IGNIVIGILL
+25 ISTILIGILL
-35 FISIFLIGTITIM
+35 FVSIFLMGIITIM
-48 NFMPLKYFIIVILIL
+48 NFIPFKYLLLVFLLL
-63 GIIDFVFI
+63 GIIDFALV
-71 WCIKKGKKIVKIIT
+71 WCIKKGKKIVRIIT
-85 MIISLIISIVLS
+85 MIISLIISIVLL

-129 SGYSDISELDGEKL
+129 SGYSDISELDGKKL
-143 GYYDNKLDKPKEIL
+143 GYYDNKLDEPKEIL
-157 SKIEEKISVNS
+157 FKIEEKISVDS

-181 MDKEVKMIVLEES
+181 MNKEVEMIVLEES

-202 SGFSSLVKSIY
+202 NNFSSLVKSIY

-231 NEPFNI
+231 SEPFNI
-237 YLSGIDTYGE
+237 YLSGIDTFGE
-247 VSSVSRSDVNMV
+247 VSSVSRSDVNIV

-342 CFTSMDGYNY
+342 GFTSMDGYNY

-393 RKCVSPSI
+393 RKCISPSI
-401 ISKYS
+401 INKYS
-406 SLLDSINGKFATN
+406 SLLDSIDGKFATN
-419 MPISRMMNLIKM
+419 MPVSRIMDFIKM
-431 QLEGNYEWTVT
+431 QLDGNYNWTVT
-442 SNYISGTDGSE
+442 SNYISGE
-453 YTYSYPTQKLYVMIP
+453 AEYNYTYSYPTQKLYVMIP
-468 DDDSVL
+468 DDDSIL
-474 DAKELIDKVEAGK
+474 NAKELIDKVEAGNK
-487 ILDSSYGEEQSGS
+487 LESSYGEEQNGS

-512 NNESSND
+512 NTESSND
-519 DKVEEETKEENNKDE
+519 NKMEESQNEENKGDE
-534 EIKDDP
+534 SKDDP
-540 LEDLLPSEDD
+540 LEDLLPSEED
-550 KIPDDGTGNT
+550 KIPDDETGNI
-560 EDNTGGSNNDTEG
+560 EDNTGNNNTDEG
-573 KPTDGDKPVEENTP
+573 GNITD
-587 NKDKEENN
+587 ENN
-595 VKE
+595 PDDGNTNDKGNGENSAKE

>member
-9 GDVMKKIKN
+9 GDVMKKVKN

-25 IGNIVIGILL
+25 ISTILIGILL
-35 FISIFLIGTITIM
+35 FVSIFLMGIITIM
-48 NFMPLKYFIIVILIL
+48 NFIPFKYLLLVFLLL
-63 GIIDFVFI
+63 GIIDFALV
-71 WCIKKGKKIVKIIT
+71 WCIKKGKKIVRIIT
-85 MIISLIISIVLS
+85 MIISLIISIVLL

-129 SGYSDISELDGEKL
+129 SGYSDISELDGKKL
-143 GYYDNKLDKPKEIL
+143 GYYDNKLDEPKEIL
-157 SKIEEKISVNS
+157 FKIKEKISVDS

-181 MDKEVKMIVLEES
+181 MNKEVEMIVLEES

-202 SGFSSLVKSIY
+202 NNFSSLVKSIY

-231 NEPFNI
+231 SEPFNI
-237 YLSGIDTYGE
+237 YLSGIDTFGE
-247 VSSVSRSDVNMV
+247 VSSVSRSDVNIV

-342 CFTSMDGYNY
+342 GFTSMDGYNY

-393 RKCVSPSI
+393 RKCISPSI
-401 ISKYS
+401 INKYS
-406 SLLDSINGKFATN
+406 SLLDSIDGKFATN
-419 MPISRMMNLIKM
+419 MPVSRIMDFIKM
-431 QLEGNYEWTVT
+431 QLDGNYNWTVT
-442 SNYISGTDGSE
+442 SNYISGE
-453 YTYSYPTQKLYVMIP
+453 AEYNYTYSYPTQKLYVMIP
-468 DDDSVL
+468 DDDSIL
-474 DAKELIDKVEAGK
+474 NAKELIDKVEAGNK
-487 ILDSSYGEEQSGS
+487 LESSYGEEQNGS

-512 NNESSND
+512 NTESSDN
-519 DKVEEETKEENNKDE
+519 KVEEEAKEENNKDE
-534 EIKDDP
+534 EPKDDP

-550 KIPDDGTGNT
+550 KIPDDETGNT
-560 EDNTGGSNNDTEG
+560 EDNTGNNNTDEGDNTTDENNPADGSTNDKG
-573 KPTDGDKPVEENTP
+573 DGENSVEE
-587 NKDKEENN
+587 
-595 VKE
+595 

>member
-1 MHDIILYT
+1 MYT

-25 IGNIVIGILL
+25 ISTILIGILL
-35 FISIFLIGTITIM
+35 FVSIFLMGIITIM
-48 NFMPLKYFIIVILIL
+48 NFIPFKYLLLVFLLL
-63 GIIDFVFI
+63 GIIDFALV
-71 WCIKKGKKIVKIIT
+71 WCIKKGKKIVRIIT
-85 MIISLIISIVLS
+85 MIISLIISIVLL

-129 SGYSDISELDGEKL
+129 SGYSDISELDGKKL
-143 GYYDNKLDKPKEIL
+143 GYYDNKLDEPKEIL
-157 SKIEEKISVNS
+157 FKIEEKISVDS

-181 MDKEVKMIVLEES
+181 MNKEVEMIVLEES

-202 SGFSSLVKSIY
+202 NNFSSLVKSIY

-231 NEPFNI
+231 SEPFNI
-237 YLSGIDTYGE
+237 YLSGIDTFGE
-247 VSSVSRSDVNMV
+247 VSSVSRSDVNIV

-342 CFTSMDGYNY
+342 GFTSMDGYNY

-393 RKCVSPSI
+393 RKCISPSI
-401 ISKYS
+401 INKYS
-406 SLLDSINGKFATN
+406 SLLDSIDGKFATN
-419 MPISRMMNLIKM
+419 MPVSRIMDFIKM
-431 QLEGNYEWTVT
+431 QLDGNYNWTVT
-442 SNYISGTDGSE
+442 SNYISGE
-453 YTYSYPTQKLYVMIP
+453 AEYNYTYSYPTQKLYVMIP
-468 DDDSVL
+468 DDDSIL
-474 DAKELIDKVEAGK
+474 NAKELIDKVEAGNK
-487 ILDSSYGEEQSGS
+487 LESSYGEEQNGS

-519 DKVEEETKEENNKDE
+519 NKMEESQNEENKGDE
-534 EIKDDP
+534 SKDDP
-540 LEDLLPSEDD
+540 LEDLLPSEED
-550 KIPDDGTGNT
+550 KIPDDETGNI
-560 EDNTGGSNNDTEG
+560 EDNTGNNNTDEG
-573 KPTDGDKPVEENTP
+573 GNITD
-587 NKDKEENN
+587 ENN
-595 VKE
+595 PDDGNTNDKGNGENSAKE

>member
-1 MHDIILYT
+1 
-9 GDVMKKIKN
+9 MKKVKN
-18 KNKKKNL
+18 KNKKKRL

-35 FISIFLIGTITIM
+35 FISIFLIGTIIKM
-48 NFMPLKYFIIVILIL
+48 DFMPIKYLIIVILIL

-71 WCIKKGKKIVKIIT
+71 WCIKKGKKIVRIIT
-85 MIISLIISIVLS
+85 MIISLIISMFLS

-102 ILKTNSILGNMNLN
+102 ILKTNSVLGNMNLN

-129 SGYSDISELDGEKL
+129 SGYSDISELDEEKL
-143 GYYDNKLDKPKEIL
+143 GYYDNKLDESKEIL
-157 SKIEEKISVNS
+157 SKIEEKITVDP

-181 MDKEVKMIVLEES
+181 IDKEVEMIVLEES
-194 YIKMLDEE
+194 YIKMLDEDRN
-202 SGFSSLVKSIY
+202 FSSLVKSIY
-213 NFKIKIEVKDVS
+213 NFKIKIEVQDVS

-231 NEPFNI
+231 SEPFNI
-237 YLSGIDTYGE
+237 YLSGIDTFGE

-259 ITVNPKTHQ
+259 VTVNPKTHQ
-268 VLLTSIPRDTYV
+268 ILLTSIPRDTYV

-342 CFTSMDGYNY
+342 SFTSMDGYNY

-359 NGEQALSFVRE
+359 NGKQALSFVRE
-370 RKAFSLGDIQRGKN
+370 RKVFSLGDIQRGKN

-393 RKCVSPSI
+393 RKCISPEI

-406 SLLDSINGKFATN
+406 SLLDSVNGKFATN
-419 MPISRMMNLIKM
+419 MPTSRIMNLVKM
-431 QLEGNYEWTVT
+431 QLDGNYKWTVT
-442 SNYISGTDGSE
+442 SNYISGADGSE
-453 YTYSYPTQKLYVMIP
+453 YTYSYPTQKLYVMIS
-468 DDDSVL
+468 DDDSIL
-474 DAKELIDKVEAGK
+474 NAKELIDKVEAGK
-487 ILDSSYGEEQSGS
+487 LLDSSYGEEQSGS

-512 NNESSND
+512 NTESSDN
-519 DKVEEETKEENNKDE
+519 KVEEEAKEENNKDE
-534 EIKDDP
+534 EPKDDP

-550 KIPDDGTGNT
+550 KIPDEGTGNT
-560 EDNTGGSNNDTEG
+560 EDNTGNNNTDEG
-573 KPTDGDKPVEENTP
+573 DNTTD
-587 NKDKEENN
+587 ENN
-595 VKE
+595 PADGSTNDKGDGENSVKE

>member
-1 MHDIILYT
+1 
-9 GDVMKKIKN
+9 MKKVKN
-18 KNKKKNL
+18 KNKKKSL

-35 FISIFLIGTITIM
+35 FISIFLIGTIIKM
-48 NFMPLKYFIIVILIL
+48 DFMPLKYLSIVILIL

-71 WCIKKGKKIVKIIT
+71 WCIKKGKKIVRIIT

-102 ILKTNSILGNMNLN
+102 ILKTNSVLGNMNLN

-143 GYYDNKLDKPKEIL
+143 GYYDNKLDEPKEIL
-157 SKIEEKISVNS
+157 SKIEEKISIDS
-168 VLYSDLDETVDAL
+168 VLYNDLDETVDAL
-181 MDKEVKMIVLEES
+181 MNKKVKMIVLEES

-202 SGFSSLVKSIY
+202 SNFSSMIKSIY
-213 NFKIKIEVKDVS
+213 EFKIKIEVKDVS
-225 KDIDVT
+225 KDTDVT
-231 NEPFNI
+231 AEPFNI

-247 VSSVSRSDVNMV
+247 VSSVSRSDVNIV

-322 FTSVIDIVD
+322 FTSVIDIVN

-342 CFTSMDGYNY
+342 SFTSMDGYNY

-370 RKAFSLGDIQRGKN
+370 RKTFALGDIQRGKN

-393 RKCVSPSI
+393 RKCISPDI

-406 SLLDSINGKFATN
+406 SLLDSVNGKFATN
-419 MPISRMMNLIKM
+419 MPVSRLMNLVKM
-431 QLEGNYEWTVT
+431 QLEGNYKWTVT

-468 DDDSVL
+468 DDDSIL
-474 DAKELIDKVEAGK
+474 NAKELIDKVEAGK

-500 YVTQSPVTNNNS
+500 YVTKSPVTNNDS
-512 NNESSND
+512 NNDSSND
-519 DKVEEETKEENNKDE
+519 NKVEEEPQEENNKDE

-550 KIPDDGTGNT
+550 KVPDDGNENPEENPGGNNTDT
-560 EDNTGGSNNDTEG
+560 ED
-573 KPTDGDKPVEENTP
+573 KPTDGEKPVDENNQ

>member
-1 MHDIILYT
+1 
-9 GDVMKKIKN
+9 MKKIKN

-25 IGNIVIGILL
+25 ISTILIGILL
-35 FISIFLIGTITIM
+35 FVSIFLMGIITIM
-48 NFMPLKYFIIVILIL
+48 NFIPFKYLLLVFLLL
-63 GIIDFVFI
+63 GIIDFALV
-71 WCIKKGKKIVKIIT
+71 WCIKKGKKIVRIIT
-85 MIISLIISIVLS
+85 MIISLIISIVLL

-129 SGYSDISELDGEKL
+129 SGYSDISELDGKKL
-143 GYYDNKLDKPKEIL
+143 GYYDNKLDEPKEIL
-157 SKIEEKISVNS
+157 FKIKEKISVDS

-181 MDKEVKMIVLEES
+181 MNKEVEMIVLEES

-202 SGFSSLVKSIY
+202 NNFSSLVKSIY

-231 NEPFNI
+231 SEPFNI
-237 YLSGIDTYGE
+237 YLSGIDTFGE
-247 VSSVSRSDVNMV
+247 VSSVSRSDVNIV

-342 CFTSMDGYNY
+342 GFTSMDGYNY

-393 RKCVSPSI
+393 RKCISPSI
-401 ISKYS
+401 INKYS
-406 SLLDSINGKFATN
+406 SLLDSIDGKFATN
-419 MPISRMMNLIKM
+419 MPVSRIMDFIKM
-431 QLEGNYEWTVT
+431 QLDGNYNWTVT
-442 SNYISGTDGSE
+442 SNYISGE
-453 YTYSYPTQKLYVMIP
+453 AEYNYTYSYPTQKLYVMIP
-468 DDDSVL
+468 DDDSIL
-474 DAKELIDKVEAGK
+474 NAKELIDKVEAGK
-487 ILDSSYGEEQSGS
+487 LLDSSYGEEQSGS

-519 DKVEEETKEENNKDE
+519 NKMEESQNEENKGDE
-534 EIKDDP
+534 SKDDP
-540 LEDLLPSEDD
+540 LEDLLPSEED
-550 KIPDDGTGNT
+550 KIPDEGTGNT
-560 EDNTGGSNNDTEG
+560 EDNTGNNNTDEGDNTIDESNPADGSTNDKG
-573 KPTDGDKPVEENTP
+573 DGENS
-587 NKDKEENN
+587 

>member
-1 MHDIILYT
+1 
-9 GDVMKKIKN
+9 MKKIKN

-25 IGNIVIGILL
+25 ISTILIGILL
-35 FISIFLIGTITIM
+35 FVSIFLMGIITIM
-48 NFMPLKYFIIVILIL
+48 NFIPFKYLLLVFLLL
-63 GIIDFVFI
+63 GIIDFALV
-71 WCIKKGKKIVKIIT
+71 WCIKKGKKIVRIIT
-85 MIISLIISIVLS
+85 MIISLIISIVLL

-102 ILKTNSILGNMNLN
+102 ILKTNSILGSMNLN

-129 SGYSDISELDGEKL
+129 SGYSDISELDGKKL
-143 GYYDNKLDKPKEIL
+143 GYYDNKLDEPKEIL
-157 SKIEEKISVNS
+157 FKIEEKISVDS

-181 MDKEVKMIVLEES
+181 MNKEVEMIVLEES

-202 SGFSSLVKSIY
+202 NNFSSLVKSIY

-231 NEPFNI
+231 SEPFNI
-237 YLSGIDTYGE
+237 YLSGIDTFGE
-247 VSSVSRSDVNMV
+247 VSSVSRSDVNIV

-342 CFTSMDGYNY
+342 GFTSMDGYNY

-393 RKCVSPSI
+393 RKCISPSI
-401 ISKYS
+401 INKYS
-406 SLLDSINGKFATN
+406 SLLDSIDGKFATN
-419 MPISRMMNLIKM
+419 MPVSRIMDFIKM
-431 QLEGNYEWTVT
+431 QLDGNYNWTVT
-442 SNYISGTDGSE
+442 SNYISGE
-453 YTYSYPTQKLYVMIP
+453 AEYNYTYSYPTQKLYVMIP
-468 DDDSVL
+468 DDDSIL
-474 DAKELIDKVEAGK
+474 NAKELIDKVEAGNK
-487 ILDSSYGEEQSGS
+487 LESSYGEEQNGS

-519 DKVEEETKEENNKDE
+519 NKMEESQNEENKGDE
-534 EIKDDP
+534 SKDDP
-540 LEDLLPSEDD
+540 LEDLLPSEED
-550 KIPDDGTGNT
+550 KIPDDETGNI
-560 EDNTGGSNNDTEG
+560 EDNTGNNNTDEG
-573 KPTDGDKPVEENTP
+573 GNITD
-587 NKDKEENN
+587 ENN
-595 VKE
+595 PDDGNTNDKGNGENSAKE

>member
-1 MHDIILYT
+1 
-9 GDVMKKIKN
+9 MKKIKN

-35 FISIFLIGTITIM
+35 FISIFLIGTIIKM
-48 NFMPLKYFIIVILIL
+48 DFMPLKYLSIVILIL
-63 GIIDFVFI
+63 GIIDFALV
-71 WCIKKGKKIVKIIT
+71 WCIKKGKKIVRIIT
-85 MIISLIISIVLS
+85 MIISLIISMFLS

-102 ILKTNSILGNMNLN
+102 ILKTNSVLGNMNLN

-143 GYYDNKLDKPKEIL
+143 GYYDNKLDKPNEIL
-157 SKIEEKISVNS
+157 SKIEEKIKVDSE
-168 VLYSDLDETVDAL
+168 LYNDLDETVDAL
-181 MDKEVKMIVLEES
+181 MDKKVKMIVLEES

-202 SGFSSLVKSIY
+202 SNFSSMVKSIY

-225 KDIDVT
+225 KDTDVT
-231 NEPFNI
+231 TEPFNI
-237 YLSGIDTYGE
+237 YLSGIDTFGE
-247 VSSVSRSDVNMV
+247 VSSVSRSDVNIV

-342 CFTSMDGYNY
+342 SFTSMDGYNY

-370 RKAFSLGDIQRGKN
+370 RKAFSLGDVQRGKN

-393 RKCVSPSI
+393 RKCISPDI

-406 SLLDSINGKFATN
+406 SLLDSVNGKFATN
-419 MPISRMMNLIKM
+419 MPVSRLMNLIKM

-442 SNYISGTDGSE
+442 SNYISGADGSE

-468 DDDSVL
+468 DDDSIL
-474 DAKELIDKVEAGK
+474 NAKELIDKVETGK

-519 DKVEEETKEENNKDE
+519 DKIEEEPQEENDNDE
-534 EIKDDP
+534 EIRDDP

-560 EDNTGGSNNDTEG
+560 EDNTGGNNTDTED
-573 KPTDGDKPVEENTP
+573 KPTDGDKPVDENTP

>member
-1 MHDIILYT
+1 
-9 GDVMKKIKN
+9 MKKVKN
-18 KNKKKNL
+18 KNKKKSL

-35 FISIFLIGTITIM
+35 FISIFLISTIIKM
-48 NFMPLKYFIIVILIL
+48 DFMPFKYLIIVILIV
-63 GIIDFVFI
+63 GIIDFVLV
-71 WCIKKGKKIVKIIT
+71 WCIKKGKKIVRIIT

-102 ILKTNSILGNMNLN
+102 ILKTNSVLGNMNLN

-143 GYYDNKLDKPKEIL
+143 GYYDNKLDEPKEIL
-157 SKIEEKISVNS
+157 SKIEEKISIDS
-168 VLYSDLDETVDAL
+168 VLYNDLDETVDAL
-181 MDKEVKMIVLEES
+181 MNKKVKMIVLEES

-202 SGFSSLVKSIY
+202 SNFSSMVKSIY
-213 NFKIKIEVKDVS
+213 EFKIKVEVKDVS
-225 KDIDVT
+225 KDTDVT
-231 NEPFNI
+231 TEPFNI
-237 YLSGIDTYGE
+237 YLSGIDTFGE
-247 VSSVSRSDVNMV
+247 VSSVSRSDVNIV

-322 FTSVIDIVD
+322 FTSVIDIVN

-342 CFTSMDGYNY
+342 SFTSMDGYNY

-370 RKAFSLGDIQRGKN
+370 RKTFALGDIQRGKN

-393 RKCVSPSI
+393 RKCISPDI

-406 SLLDSINGKFATN
+406 SLLDSVNGKFATN
-419 MPISRMMNLIKM
+419 MPVSRLMNLVKM
-431 QLEGNYEWTVT
+431 QLEGNYKWTVT

-468 DDDSVL
+468 DDDSIL
-474 DAKELIDKVEAGK
+474 NAKELIDKVEAGK

-500 YVTQSPVTNNNS
+500 YVTKSPVTNNDS
-512 NNESSND
+512 NNDSSND
-519 DKVEEETKEENNKDE
+519 NKVEEEPQEENNKDE

-550 KIPDDGTGNT
+550 KVPDDGNENPEENPGGNNTDT
-560 EDNTGGSNNDTEG
+560 ED
-573 KPTDGDKPVEENTP
+573 KPTDGEKPVDENNQ

>member
-35 FISIFLIGTITIM
+35 FISIFLIGTIAIM
-48 NFMPLKYFIIVILIL
+48 NFMPLKYLIIVILVL
-63 GIIDFVFI
+63 GIIDLALV
-71 WCIKKGKKIVKIIT
+71 WYIKKGKKIVRIIT
-85 MIISLIISIVLS
+85 MIISLIISIFLS

-102 ILKTNSILGNMNLN
+102 ILKTNSVLGNMNLN

-342 CFTSMDGYNY
+342 SFTSMDGYNY
-352 KKGYNYV
+352 KKGYIYV

-370 RKAFSLGDIQRGKN
+370 RKVFSLGDIQRGKN

-474 DAKELIDKVEAGK
+474 DAKELIDKVETGK
-487 ILDSSYGEEQSGS
+487 I
-500 YVTQSPVTNNNS
+500 TNNNS

-519 DKVEEETKEENNKDE
+519 YKVEEETKEENNKDE

-560 EDNTGGSNNDTEG
+560 EDNTGGSNNDTED

-595 VKE
+595 IKE

>member
-1 MHDIILYT
+1 
-9 GDVMKKIKN
+9 MKKVKN

-35 FISIFLIGTITIM
+35 FISIFLIGTIIKM
-48 NFMPLKYFIIVILIL
+48 DFMPFKYLIVVILIL
-63 GIIDFVFI
+63 GIIDFILV
-71 WCIKKGKKIVKIIT
+71 WCIKKGKKIVRIIT

-102 ILKTNSILGNMNLN
+102 ILKTNSVLGNMNLN

-143 GYYDNKLDKPKEIL
+143 GYYDNKLDEPKEIL
-157 SKIEEKISVNS
+157 SKIEEKISIDS
-168 VLYSDLDETVDAL
+168 VLYNDLDETVDAL
-181 MDKEVKMIVLEES
+181 MNKKVKMIVLEES

-202 SGFSSLVKSIY
+202 SNFSSKVKSIY

-231 NEPFNI
+231 KEPFNI
-237 YLSGIDTYGE
+237 YLSGIDTFGE
-247 VSSVSRSDVNMV
+247 VSSVSRSDVNIV

-342 CFTSMDGYNY
+342 SFTSMDGYNY

-370 RKAFSLGDIQRGKN
+370 RKAFSLGDVQRGKN

-393 RKCVSPSI
+393 RKCISPDI

-406 SLLDSINGKFATN
+406 SLLDSVNGKFATN
-419 MPISRMMNLIKM
+419 MPVSRLMNLIKM

-468 DDDSVL
+468 NSDSIL
-474 DAKELIDKVEAGK
+474 NAKELIDKVEAGK
-487 ILDSSYGEEQSGS
+487 ILDGSYGEEQSGS
-500 YVTQSPVTNNNS
+500 YVTKSPVTNNNS

-519 DKVEEETKEENNKDE
+519 NKVEEEPKEENNKDE
-534 EIKDDP
+534 ETKDDP

-560 EDNTGGSNNDTEG
+560 EDNTGGNNTDTED
-573 KPTDGDKPVEENTP
+573 KPTDGDKPVDENTP

>member
-1 MHDIILYT
+1 
-9 GDVMKKIKN
+9 MKKRKN
-18 KNKKKNL
+18 KRKNL
-25 IGNIVIGILL
+25 IGNIVIVILC
-35 FISIFLIGTITIM
+35 FISIFLIGMIIKM
-48 NFMPLKYFIIVILIL
+48 DFVPLKYLFIVILLL
-63 GIIDFVFI
+63 GIIDI
-71 WCIKKGKKIVKIIT
+71 SLTWCIKKGKKIIKIIA
-85 MIISLIISIVLS
+85 MIISLIISIILS
-97 FISFN
+97 FISYN
-102 ILKTNSILGNMNLN
+102 IIKTNSILGNMNLN

-129 SGYSDISELDGEKL
+129 SGYSDISQLDGEKL
-143 GYYDNKLDKPKEIL
+143 GYYDNKIDDSKEIL
-157 SKIEEKISVNS
+157 SKVEEKISVNS
-168 VLYSDLDETVDAL
+168 VLYNDLDETVEAL
-181 MDKEVKMIVLEES
+181 KNKKVEMIVLEES
-194 YIKMLDEE
+194 YIKMLSEDTN
-202 SGFSSLVKSIY
+202 FSSVVKSIY
-213 NFKIKIEVKDVS
+213 NFTIKIEIEDVS

-231 NEPFNI
+231 NTPFNI

-247 VSSVSRSDVNMV
+247 VSSVSRSDVNII
-259 ITVNPKTHQ
+259 ITINPKTHQ

-322 FTSVIDIVD
+322 FTSVIDIVN

-342 CFTSMDGYNY
+342 SFTSIDGYNY
-352 KKGYNYV
+352 TKGYNYV

-370 RKAFSLGDIQRGKN
+370 RQAFALGDIQRGKN

-393 RKCVSPSI
+393 RKCISSSI

-419 MPISRMMNLIKM
+419 MPSSRLMKLIKM
-431 QLEGNYEWTVT
+431 QLEGDYKWIVT
-442 SNYISGTDGSE
+442 SNYISGVDGFE

-468 DDDSVL
+468 DSSSIL
-474 DAKELIDKVEAGK
+474 EAQQLIDKVESGQM
-487 ILDSSYGEEQSGS
+487 LESSYGEEQRGN
-500 YVTQSPVTNNNS
+500 YVTQSPIINNNS
-512 NNESSND
+512 DNDNNNNDEIKEEINND
-519 DKVEEETKEENNKDE
+519 DELNDN
-534 EIKDDP
+534 P

-550 KIPDDGTGNT
+550 KILGDETGNI
-560 EDNTGGSNNDTEG
+560 EDNTGGNNNDTEDES
-573 KPTDGDKPVEENTP
+573 TDGDKSVDENTQ
-587 NKDKEENN
+587 NNDKEENN

>member
-1 MHDIILYT
+1 
-9 GDVMKKIKN
+9 MKKVKN

-25 IGNIVIGILL
+25 ISTILIGILL
-35 FISIFLIGTITIM
+35 FVSIFLMGIITIM
-48 NFMPLKYFIIVILIL
+48 NFIPFKYLLLVFLLL
-63 GIIDFVFI
+63 GIIDFALV
-71 WCIKKGKKIVKIIT
+71 WCIKKGKKIVRIIT
-85 MIISLIISIVLS
+85 MIISLIISIVLL

-102 ILKTNSILGNMNLN
+102 ILKTNSILGSMNLN

-129 SGYSDISELDGEKL
+129 SGYSDISELDGKKL
-143 GYYDNKLDKPKEIL
+143 GYYDNKLDEPKEIL
-157 SKIEEKISVNS
+157 FKIKEKISVDS

-181 MDKEVKMIVLEES
+181 MNKEVEMIVLEES

-202 SGFSSLVKSIY
+202 NNFSSLVKSIY

-231 NEPFNI
+231 SEPFNI
-237 YLSGIDTYGE
+237 YLSGIDTFGE
-247 VSSVSRSDVNMV
+247 VSSVSRSDVNIV

-342 CFTSMDGYNY
+342 GFTSMDGYNY

-393 RKCVSPSI
+393 RKCISPSI
-401 ISKYS
+401 INKYS
-406 SLLDSINGKFATN
+406 SLLDSIDGKFATN
-419 MPISRMMNLIKM
+419 MPVSRIMDFIKM
-431 QLEGNYEWTVT
+431 QLDGNYNWTVT
-442 SNYISGTDGSE
+442 SNYISGE
-453 YTYSYPTQKLYVMIP
+453 AEYNYTYSYPTQKLYVMIP
-468 DDDSVL
+468 DDDSIL
-474 DAKELIDKVEAGK
+474 NAKELIDKVEAGNK
-487 ILDSSYGEEQSGS
+487 LESSYGEEQNGS

-512 NNESSND
+512 NTESSDN
-519 DKVEEETKEENNKDE
+519 KVEEEAKEENNKDE
-534 EIKDDP
+534 EPKDDP

-550 KIPDDGTGNT
+550 KIPDEGTGNI
-560 EDNTGGSNNDTEG
+560 EDNTGNNNTDEG
-573 KPTDGDKPVEENTP
+573 DNTTD
-587 NKDKEENN
+587 ENN
-595 VKE
+595 PADGSTNDKGDGENSVKE